1 MARKVTVSENDTFKE
16 WQDKTND
23 ISNNVGEPE
32 DLLTTNTSDLVSAI
46 NEVNVVT
53 AARGALLKNS
63 NGELLANVD
72 DSSIDISSNN
82 KLEIKNDGVRKEH
95 LNPDVAGDGLQQTQ
109 DEGIQVKVGEDS
121 GITLTDGRVA
131 LLDNGIKV
139 GKHAKQVRGSVLTWG
154 PNDEPVIIGPGTD
167 GQILQ
172 TGGPDADLQFST
184 APGTKILGH
193 SGYLLAGFFSGTANT
208 LTIKSSVA
216 LTNPVNV
223 LSTPG
228 GLKIPGENQNALQ
241 RNVPTDIQPN
251 ANYGMLWSCDE
262 GMVVVRDIRYYSIQ
276 VTSGDDT
283 INESVMFGIRVFNY
297 GGDTYITFRVLGTQ
311 GGDTDSGQAL
321 VATQHFILAELFP
334 GATNPTVTYYD
345 GKNVA
350 NSVDA
355 WVEHTDYVSG
365 DVVSANDKI
374 YQNMTA
380 GTNRSGAAAT
390 QPTHRYF
397 HDAWGG
403 FPGNVGK
410 KQYQNLTWFFLG
422 DI

>member
-23 ISNNVGEPE
+23 LSNSVGEPE

-46 NEVNVVT
+46 NEVNVVPAT
-53 AARGALLKNS
+53 RGGLVKN
-63 NGELLANVD
+63 NDGELLANVD
-72 DSSIDISSNN
+72 DSSIDISENN
-82 KLEIKNDGVRKEH
+82 KIEIKNDGVRKEH

-139 GKHAKQVRGSVLTWG
+139 GKHALQVRGSVLTWG

-172 TGGPDADLQFST
+172 TGGPDADLQFNT

-193 SGYLLAGFFSGTANT
+193 SGYLVAGFIDGPANT
-208 LTIKSSVA
+208 LTVKSSVK

-228 GLKIPGENQNALQ
+228 GLKVPGESRTGSAA
-241 RNVPTDIQPN
+241 RWPSSIQPN
-251 ANYGMLWSCDE
+251 ANYGMLWECDE
-262 GMVVVRDIRYYSIQ
+262 GMIVVRDLRYQTFIFH
-276 VTSGDDT
+276 TPDDHGHIT
-283 INESVMFGIRVFNY
+283 ETLMMGIRVFNY
-297 GGDTYITFRVLGTQ
+297 GDDTYITFRVLGTR
-311 GGDTDSGQAL
+311 GNTWDSGSGYI
-321 VATQHFILAELFP
+321 VTQHFILAELFP
-334 GATNPTVTYYD
+334 GAVNPTVEYYD

-350 NSVDA
+350 NAVLPWA
-355 WVEHTDYVSG
+355 AHTDYTHG

-374 YQNMTA
+374 YQNVTA
-380 GTNRSGAAAT
+380 GTNRSGGAAT
-390 QPTHRYF
+390 EPSHRYF
-397 HDAWGG
+397 VSARAGLA
-403 FPGNVGK
+403 GK
-410 KQYQNLTWFFLG
+410 LQYQNLTWFMLG